1 MEIVAI
7 ISLIVAV
14 IAVVWAVRQPAKT
27 QRPEEPIIQDQID
40 GKESSGVLKAW
51 LDAEKLALD
60 GHITSLLEPTKTELT
75 NMQTTIKN
83 LQTAYSEHSGV
94 TTNIGDQVR
103 ALTDST
109 TNLNSSLR
117 SSTDRGQWGEMQL
130 RNVIEHAGLDKYA
143 DFKEQ
148 VTIDGGLKP
157 DVLINLPDGGAIAVD
172 AKVPGEAYLKIAE
185 TEEESKKKELL
196 EKHVKAIQDMV
207 KDLNKKDYPGNLEKS
222 IGFVVMFIPVESMLS
237 DALRHKPELLRE
249 SLEKK
254 VLLTTPMNLLAL
266 LVAVAKG
273 WQAVVFEENLD
284 QIKERLSLIYGRFI
298 PLISHFNDLGK
309 ELGQATVKYNDVLRS
324 IEGSVMVGLD
334 EIKELGLKS
343 NREESH
349 SGLMSVDEAPK
360 ELSGEKVREYADQ
373 LGIKEKNDEE
383 KDSSTE

>member
-207 KDLNKKDYPGNLEKS
+207 KDLNKKDYK
-222 IGFVVMFIPVESMLS
+222 
-237 DALRHKPELLRE
+237 
-249 SLEKK
+249 
-254 VLLTTPMNLLAL
+254 
-266 LVAVAKG
+266 
-273 WQAVVFEENLD
+273 W
-284 QIKERLSLIYGRFI
+284 IY
-298 PLISHFNDLGK
+298 
-309 ELGQATVKYNDVLRS
+309 
-324 IEGSVMVGLD
+324 
-334 EIKELGLKS
+334 
-343 NREESH
+343 
-349 SGLMSVDEAPK
+349 MSVIYHGVLMMMDLNNCSK
-360 ELSGEKVREYADQ
+360 SMVKFQVQ
-373 LGIKEKNDEE
+373 K
-383 KDSSTE
+383 